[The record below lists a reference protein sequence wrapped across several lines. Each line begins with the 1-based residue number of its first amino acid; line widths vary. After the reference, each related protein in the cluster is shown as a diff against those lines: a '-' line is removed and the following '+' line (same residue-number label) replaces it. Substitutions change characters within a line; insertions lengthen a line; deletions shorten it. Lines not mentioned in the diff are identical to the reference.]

1 MKTVIII
8 IALVIILYLIST
20 MKNRVM
26 GATPAAPVACPTGY
40 VPSPV
45 NSTWAGWSYN
55 CLPSGIESS
64 LVGVPS
70 DTYVRPVT
78 TIYKPI
84 VAGTGYGASSCG
96 ESADLVY
103 IRK

>member
-1 MKTVIII
+1 MKTIII
-8 IALVIILYLIST
+8 VIALLIILYLVNT
-20 MKNRVM
+20 QYKAVK
-26 GATPAAPVACPTGY
+26 PVAPTACPNGY

-55 CLPSGIESS
+55 CLPGGIESS

-84 VAGTGYGASSCG
+84 VTGTGYGASMCG
-96 ESADLVY
+96 EPADLVY

>member
-1 MKTVIII
+1 MKTVIIV
-8 IALVIILYLIST
+8 IALIIILYLVSN
-20 MKNRVM
+20 MKRM
-26 GATPAAPVACPTGY
+26 TPSMAPDASVSCPTGY

-55 CLPSGIESS
+55 CLPGGIESS
-64 LVGVPS
+64 LVGIPS

-84 VAGTGYGASSCG
+84 VSGTGYGAPSCG
-96 ESADLVY
+96 EPANLVY